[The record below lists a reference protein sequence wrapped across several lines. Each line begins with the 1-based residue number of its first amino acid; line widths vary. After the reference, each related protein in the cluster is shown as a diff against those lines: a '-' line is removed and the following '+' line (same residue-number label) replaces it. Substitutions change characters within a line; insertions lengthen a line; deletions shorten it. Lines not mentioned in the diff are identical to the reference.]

1 MNFIIK
7 KGSSSSY
14 YILLLTGLFLIFV
27 FSYILCKHILTSN
40 FIITFPGDWD
50 KPLAILIGFITLY
63 RARKFKN
70 KTLELFIKTTPSQL
84 TFRTIETESI
94 KKIHLNSIK
103 KIFAKENY
111 IKLIT
116 IDNTEYTISLVN
128 INTEKERKDIRKYLL
143 NLVNN

>member
-27 FSYILCKHILTSN
+27 FSYIFCEHILTSN

-63 RARKFKN
+63 RASKFKN
-70 KTLELFIKTTPSQL
+70 KTLGLFIKTTPSQL
-84 TFRTIETESI
+84 IFKTIETESI
-94 KKIHLNSIK
+94 KKYILIQLRRSLQK
-103 KIFAKENY
+103 KTT
-111 IKLIT
+111 L
-116 IDNTEYTISLVN
+116 SL
-128 INTEKERKDIRKYLL
+128 
-143 NLVNN
+143 